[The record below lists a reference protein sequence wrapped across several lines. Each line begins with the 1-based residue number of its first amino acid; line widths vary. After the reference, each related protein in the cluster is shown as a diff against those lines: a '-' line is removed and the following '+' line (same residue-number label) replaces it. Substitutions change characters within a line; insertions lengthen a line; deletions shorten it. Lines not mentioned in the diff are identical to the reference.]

1 MADKANE
8 VVASNSKKLN
18 GFTITS
24 IVMAATSIL
33 IDPFSIL
40 SILGI
45 IFSGIGL
52 AHSNNTMNKTWAIMM
67 LGLSIVETIVWV
79 AVMAS
84 ALAAL

>member
-1 MADKANE
+1 MTDKANE
-8 VVASNSKKLN
+8 VQTSNSKKLN
-18 GFTITS
+18 GLTITA
-24 IVMAATSIL
+24 IVMASTSIL
-33 IDPFSIL
+33 IDPLGII

-45 IFSGIGL
+45 IFSAIGL
-52 AHSNNTMNKTWAIMM
+52 AHSSSSRNKTWAIMM